1 MSVLL
6 VPLVTESN
14 SMVLVTNG
22 WVLTPAKKVGINGSA
37 VKLEPAPLPSDQ
49 LEIKFVNPLTVVFS
63 PAIAFKSLIKPEL
76 DVSQKISKR
85 DSTGEVSNTPNNILY
100 VDARAAACNEPIG
113 NGRVDVAGG
122 IGNFTLP
129 WDILA
134 MYGFVSVWYTVAKFD
149 EVAGAIGSNKL
160 FCSDIVTTVWEFIWG

>member
-1 MSVLL
+1 MLL

-14 SMVLVTNG
+14 SIVLVANCWG
-22 WVLTPAKKVGINGSA
+22 LTPVSKVGINGIA
-37 VKLEPAPLPSDQ
+37 VRLEPAPLLSNQ
-49 LEIKFVNPLTVVFS
+49 LESKFENPLTVVS
-63 PAIAFKSLIKPEL
+63 WPAIAFKSLIKPEL

-85 DSTGEVSNTPNNILY
+85 DSTGDVSNTPNNILY

-149 EVAGAIGSNKL
+149 EVAGAIAVSYTHLTLPTN
-160 FCSDIVTTVWEFIWG
+160 